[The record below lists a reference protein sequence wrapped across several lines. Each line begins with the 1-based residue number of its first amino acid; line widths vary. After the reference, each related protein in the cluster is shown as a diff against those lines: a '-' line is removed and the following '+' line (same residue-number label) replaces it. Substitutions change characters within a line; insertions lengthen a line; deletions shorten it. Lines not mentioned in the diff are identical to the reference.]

1 MDLEHNEGLPPI
13 PPTSQAQSGLRARL
27 KRQAIRLLRRW
38 VKTPEI
44 SVTGLKLRQ
53 MGLMEQRGQLG
64 IRLHNPNRIAL
75 GVRAFRYRVE
85 LSGQRFAKGQTAE
98 PFRIPARDATVFDV
112 DVRLSMLKLA
122 GSLMSALLAPRPELE
137 YRISGEI
144 ELALPWLPPIPFSY
158 TGQVDLERLGE
169 RR

>member
-1 MDLEHNEGLPPI
+1 MDLEHDETHPPAA
-13 PPTSQAQSGLRARL
+13 PAPVRPGLRARL
-27 KRQAIRLLRRW
+27 RQRAVRLLRRW

-53 MGLMEQRGQLG
+53 MSLMEQRGQLA

-85 LSGQRFAKGQTAE
+85 MSGQRFAKGQTAE
-98 PFRIPARDATVFDV
+98 PFRIPARDATSFDV

-122 GSLMSALLAPRPELE
+122 GSLVGALLAPRPTLE
-137 YRISGEI
+137 YRITGEI

>member
-1 MDLEHNEGLPPI
+1 MDLDQADPSSSQPPVRPRLRDRLRDRGIGLV
-13 PPTSQAQSGLRARL
+13 
-27 KRQAIRLLRRW
+27 RRFI
-38 VKTPEI
+38 KTPDI
-44 SVTGLKLRQ
+44 SITDLKLRQ
-53 MGLMEQRGQLG
+53 MSLMEQRGALS

-85 LSGQRFAKGQTAE
+85 MSGQRFAKGQAEE
-98 PFRIPARDATVFDV
+98 PFRIPARDATTFDV

-122 GSLMSALLAPRPELE
+122 GSLVSALLAPRPTLQ
-137 YRISGEI
+137 YRITGEI
-144 ELALPWLPPIPFSY
+144 ELALPWLPPIPFSH